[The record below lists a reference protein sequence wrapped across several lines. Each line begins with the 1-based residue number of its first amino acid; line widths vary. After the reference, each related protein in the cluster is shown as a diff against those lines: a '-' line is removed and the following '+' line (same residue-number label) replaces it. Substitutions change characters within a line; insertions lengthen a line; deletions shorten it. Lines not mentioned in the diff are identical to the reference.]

1 MNQRP
6 KVNSVML
13 VADLV
18 SVNGALGGDQEGG
31 G

>member
-6 KVNSVML
+6 KVNFVML

-18 SVNGALGGDQEGG
+18 PVNGARGEDQEGG
-31 G
+31 S

>member
-18 SVNGALGGDQEGG
+18 PVNGALGGDQEGG